1 MVRAKDAILSRLREF
16 GRPVPVHELRVPG
29 VSENAAATR
38 LSEMAREGLVVGV
51 PVPGF
56 RYKAWRPVTP
66 GELPL

>member
-1 MVRAKDAILSRLREF
+1 MKAKDAILSRLREF
-16 GRPVPVHELRVPG
+16 NRPVPVHELNVPG

-56 RYKAWRPVTP
+56 RYKAWKAVTP
-66 GELPL
+66 GELQL